1 MKLLAAYLRE
11 LVTSATGGWNR
22 FWFTPQD
29 PATLSL
35 IRVLAGLML
44 LYTHLVWT
52 IDFAGFFGEHGRI
65 STEFA
70 QSFHD
75 PLGMGHFAWS
85 LWFWIK
91 SASLQPWF
99 HLGGLA
105 IFLLLTVGFQSRIM
119 AVLAFLLTI
128 SYVHRAPG
136 VLFGLDQINTMLA
149 MYLMVGPC
157 GARYSVDAWRAAG
170 QGRAVTPSV
179 TANLAIRLLQLHL
192 CVVYLFAALGKLQG
206 VTWWEGTAMWLA
218 LANYEYQS
226 LDMTWIWPYR
236 KCINAL
242 SQFTVL
248 WELTYPALIWPRL
261 TRPLVLALA
270 VPLHLGIAC
279 CMGMMTFGLVMLIA
293 NLAFVPPQLVRDFL
307 DWFPSPFANVRQG
320 EAR

>member
-1 MKLLAAYLRE
+1 MSLLRDYVRE
-11 LVTSATGGWNR
+11 LSSATRVGWNR

-35 IRVLAGLML
+35 IRVFAGLML

-52 IDFAGFFGEHGRI
+52 IDLEGFFGAQGRI

-70 QSFHD
+70 RSFHD
-75 PLGMGHFAWS
+75 PLATGNYAWS
-85 LWFWIK
+85 LWFWI
-91 SASLQPWF
+91 ASSSLRWWV
-99 HLGGLA
+99 HLAGLG
-105 IFLLLTVGFQSRIM
+105 IFLLLTIGYQSRCVSI
-119 AVLAFLLTI
+119 LAFLLTI

-136 VLFGLDQINTMLA
+136 ALFGLDQINAMLA

-170 QGRAVTPSV
+170 QGRGVAPSV

-192 CVVYLFAALGKLQG
+192 CVIYFFAALGKLQG
-206 VTWWEGTAMWLA
+206 ISWWEGTAMWLA

-242 SQFTVL
+242 SQLTVI
-248 WELTYPALIWPRL
+248 WELTYPVLIWPRL

-270 VPLHLGIAC
+270 IPLHLGIAC

-293 NLAFVPPQLVRDFL
+293 NLAFVSPLLVRTMTDSL
-307 DWFPSPFANVRQG
+307 Q
-320 EAR
+320 ARLPGPRPAESR